1 MYWIN
6 IRGKFSTDDP
16 NLFLHNLKLLM
27 QQTKTIFSGE
37 ITQQQIIDV
46 VCEAVKVEP
55 EKSEP
60 TEVVKETESSEN
72 TDDSVNEGVTE
83 QLSPETEK

>member
-6 IRGKFSTDDP
+6 IRGKFSTDNP

-72 TDDSVNEGVTE
+72 TDDSVNEEVTE

>member
-1 MYWIN
+1 M
-6 IRGKFSTDDP
+6 D
-16 NLFLHNLKLLM
+16 
-27 QQTKTIFSGE
+27 QTRTIFSGE

-46 VCEAVKVEP
+46 ICEAIKVES

-72 TDDSVNEGVTE
+72 TDDSVNEEVTE
-83 QLSPETEK
+83 QSLPEMEK